1 MDKDHNKAFAL
12 SKKISK
18 NLLGYC
24 YHVGIGT
31 DINVP
36 KAFKLYQKAADL
48 GNSNGMYNMG
58 YFYNNGIVT
67 DVNKQKAFELYQK

>member
-36 KAFKLYQKAADL
+36 KAFKLYQKATDL
-48 GNSNGMYNMG
+48 MECITWDIFITM
-58 YFYNNGIVT
+58 
-67 DVNKQKAFELYQK
+67 EL